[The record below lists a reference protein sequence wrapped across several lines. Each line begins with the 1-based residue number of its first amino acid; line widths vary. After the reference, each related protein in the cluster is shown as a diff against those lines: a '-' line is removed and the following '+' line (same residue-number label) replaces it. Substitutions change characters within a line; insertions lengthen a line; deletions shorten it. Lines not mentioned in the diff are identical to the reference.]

1 MHCVSKNDFFGSIT
15 IFKNKKSLFLRFTAV
30 WIIHQMDPSPV
41 PFLRRR
47 HQEDTTLLGP
57 DNPHLLSSRW
67 AGGYLFLFKVDYC
80 SLIVGVGDGHR

>member
-57 DNPHLLSSRW
+57 DNPHLLSSRN
-67 AGGYLFLFKVDYC
+67 AGGTC
-80 SLIVGVGDGHR
+80 SDSRLIIVASLGRQ